1 MEVDED
7 ALLEWD
13 YSMDASTGSSTSLS
27 DELSSF
33 HVVDD
38 ANDCSP
44 TKYKELSTPRA
55 PDAQT
60 QHGSLDNQLLYYLVS
75 ENSRKKRKTAVE
87 SYKRK
92 LTNHPGFFPEQSRF
106 GTLCPRIPNVVFRK
120 PKCPGLAPDVPGE
133 TELNPHNQ
141 LHCFVWPLLITIYCL

>member
-7 ALLEWD
+7 ALLEWV
-13 YSMDASTGSSTSLS
+13 YSMDASIGSSTSLS

-55 PDAQT
+55 ADAQT

-92 LTNHPGFFPEQSRF
+92 LTNRPVFFRNSPRLGHSVPESR
-106 GTLCPRIPNVVFRK
+106 TLSSGSPNVPV
-120 PKCPGLAPDVPGE
+120 
-133 TELNPHNQ
+133 
-141 LHCFVWPLLITIYCL
+141 